1 VGEVYPVAG
10 RRNVAPIAVDRL
22 GVVDAVDLRELVAF
36 DDAGPTRSD
45 VVESERLWSELL
57 CLERNQRYGP
67 VRDHESDALFLVVA
81 GEVVVQTNRAR
92 KRMKQWSVVLV
103 PAETEVL
110 VTNASADPA
119 VLLVITAPPP
129 TPRAVSG

>member
-1 VGEVYPVAG
+1 M
-10 RRNVAPIAVDRL
+10 
-22 GVVDAVDLRELVAF
+22 DAVDLRELVAF
-36 DDAGPTRSD
+36 DDAGPARSD

-67 VRDHESDALFLVVA
+67 VRDHASDALFLVVA

-92 KRMKQWSVVLV
+92 KRMKQWNVVLV